1 MAAAAGGASY
11 ALRGLSGG
19 GERPREEDR
28 ETLIMFMMATMVAVV
43 GLVGFLVA
51 FCKGSKRNG
60 FKMNDPSESFVG
72 DKSLKCISGIREFLC
87 LNISFIYRLLE
98 IICPLI

>member
-43 GLVGFLVA
+43 GLVAFLVA
-51 FCKGSKRNG
+51 LCKGSKRKG

-72 DKSLKCISGIREFLC
+72 DKSVKSGIRVFLS

-98 IICPLI
+98 ILCPLI